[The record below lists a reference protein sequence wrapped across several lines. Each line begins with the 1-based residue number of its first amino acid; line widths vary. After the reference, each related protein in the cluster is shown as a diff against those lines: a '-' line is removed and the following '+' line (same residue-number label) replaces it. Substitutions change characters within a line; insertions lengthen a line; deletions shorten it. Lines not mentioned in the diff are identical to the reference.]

1 MNKQKLNELI
11 KQADTYA
18 YKMNPEQDSY
28 GRSANPKKFQQDRD
42 AKFAEL
48 IVKQAGA
55 YLMSPEFIGRSDL
68 DWSMVL
74 NEHFGLT
81 K

>member
-1 MNKQKLNELI
+1 MNKKLIEKLA

-18 YKMNPEQDSY
+18 LDMNPEQDSY

-42 AKFAEL
+42 AKFVEL
-48 IVKQAGA
+48 IVKEAGA

-74 NEHFGLT
+74 NDHFGVEE
-81 K
+81 